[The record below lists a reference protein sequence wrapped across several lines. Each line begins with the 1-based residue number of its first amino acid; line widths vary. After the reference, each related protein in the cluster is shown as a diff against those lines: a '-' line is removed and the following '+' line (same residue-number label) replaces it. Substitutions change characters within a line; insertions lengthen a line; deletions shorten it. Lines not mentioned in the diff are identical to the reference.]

1 MTAHM
6 ISERSGRPGS
16 PPPPPPKRIRLR
28 RSQSSSER
36 TCLAGPPGRPRP
48 RRGVSPHGP
57 VPPVSPSGG
66 SPPLPASP
74 PPQGPLLFAKR
85 PRTRLPHP
93 IKMLIAALYRY
104 AKARKTVASRAGP
117 PMSPAMAHPADPLTG
132 LPHDERIRSRKLAG
146 GVATIIADATG
157 LTKAEGDTLE
167 QELRSAALAMP
178 GVEEARIAITAAQTA
193 RTLIAIGSGKGGVG
207 KSTVTAN
214 LAIALARRGKKVGL
228 IDADV
233 YGPSQPTL
241 LGSHDKPEA
250 DKEKLLPVE
259 AHGIKFLSLGQL
271 VSPGHALAWRG
282 PMATGALANLVE
294 AEWGDSELLLV
305 DLPPGTGDVQL
316 SLIQRSRPAGAV
328 IVSTP
333 QDLSL
338 IDARRAV
345 DLFRKTSV
353 PVLGII
359 ENMATYECPHCGE
372 ESHPFGSG
380 GAEAAATEMGFPF
393 LGRLPLSVRIREAS
407 DAGTPPAASEG
418 PEAEAFVAIA
428 RKLLE
433 ALETPVH

>member
-1 MTAHM
+1 
-6 ISERSGRPGS
+6 
-16 PPPPPPKRIRLR
+16 
-28 RSQSSSER
+28 
-36 TCLAGPPGRPRP
+36 
-48 RRGVSPHGP
+48 
-57 VPPVSPSGG
+57 
-66 SPPLPASP
+66 
-74 PPQGPLLFAKR
+74 
-85 PRTRLPHP
+85 
-93 IKMLIAALYRY
+93 
-104 AKARKTVASRAGP
+104 
-117 PMSPAMAHPADPLTG
+117 MAHPVDPLVD

-157 LTKAEGDTLE
+157 LSKADSQALE
-167 QELRSAALAMP
+167 AELKSAALTIP
-178 GVEEARIAITAAQTA
+178 GVKEARVAITAAQIH
-193 RTLIAIGSGKGGVG
+193 RTLVAIGSGKGGVG

-214 LAIALARRGKKVGL
+214 LAVALARAGKKVGL

-241 LGSHDKPEA
+241 LGKHDKPEGR
-250 DKEKLLPVE
+250 DEKLVPVE

-294 AEWGDSELLLV
+294 ADWGDAELLLV

-345 DLFRKTSV
+345 DLFNKMSV

-359 ENMATYECPHCGE
+359 ENMATYTCPHCGE
-372 ESHPFGSG
+372 PSHPFGTG
-380 GAEAAATEMGFPF
+380 GAEAAAKEMGVPF
-393 LGRLPLSVRIREAS
+393 LGRLPLSLNIREQS
-407 DAGTPPAASEG
+407 DAGVPPAAGEG
-418 PEAEAFVAIA
+418 AEAEAFAAIA
-428 RKLLE
+428 SRLLE